1 MNKFVI
7 VLLILFAMVIA
18 TQTLDC
24 KPKLPT
30 HKKQGLVSKVKNAAA
45 YGAGWQLG
53 KEGAKAAIKK
63 GKEIANSPKTKQ
75 KLDAL
80 KSKVKV
86 TTNKLKSKT
95 Q

>member
-1 MNKFVI
+1 MKKVFFFLFV
-7 VLLILFAMVIA
+7 LFAMSLAI
-18 TQTLDC
+18 QTLEC
-24 KPKLPT
+24 KPKLIT

-75 KLDAL
+75 KLDTL
-80 KSKVKV
+80 KSKVKA